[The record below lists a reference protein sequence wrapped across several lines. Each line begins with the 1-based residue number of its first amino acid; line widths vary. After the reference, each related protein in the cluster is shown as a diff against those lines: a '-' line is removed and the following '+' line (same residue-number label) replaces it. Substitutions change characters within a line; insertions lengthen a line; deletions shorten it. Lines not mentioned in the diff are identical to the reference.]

1 MHISEKVKDRISNI
15 FGEMGIYYYDLVD
28 DSSFFAGNCDVFPSM
43 GIAKFVVMIEVFQQI
58 LSLIHI

>member
-28 DSSFFAGNCDVFPSM
+28 DSSFLLA
-43 GIAKFVVMIEVFQQI
+43 IVMCSPPWASQN
-58 LSLIHI
+58 LWS

>member
-43 GIAKFVVMIEVFQQI
+43 GIAKFVVMRKP
-58 LSLIHI
+58 